1 MARLD
6 ALTFVLALAPL
17 VACQFYTPLP
27 SREVYHVGEIKT
39 IKYHTELI
47 NYTIVLWQQS
57 MAGGSADPG
66 PIVFQT
72 TNGPQSEFNWTVQL
86 YDFDLKK
93 SNTFFFWLKEGGPEN
108 IGATKGKLMSSAYF
122 YITDAPLP
130 KSQSSP
136 TTTSSS
142 SSSASSSADSSSS
155 FSSSLPSSDT
165 TSSSLQTE
173 LSTMLPPESSASSP
187 TGTDS
192 SSTSA
197 ATQDQEETATG
208 AAGSESSGR
217 GGGGD
222 LPVAAQVGI
231 GVGVSIF
238 GLTVIVCGILGFRY
252 LRKQQKVLAELR
264 QRVSSQPPDG
274 AAMWKMQQYPFEL
287 AAPDRPGPPRAE
299 LS

>member
-1 MARLD
+1 MAPLD
-6 ALTFVLALAPL
+6 ALTFVLALVPL

-39 IKYHTELI
+39 IKYHTELT

-66 PIVFQT
+66 PIVFRAT
-72 TNGPQSEFNWTVQL
+72 
-86 YDFDLKK
+86 
-93 SNTFFFWLKEGGPEN
+93 EGE
-108 IGATKGKLMSSAYF
+108 LMPSAYF

-142 SSSASSSADSSSS
+142 LSSSTTTSSSSADSSSS

-173 LSTMLPPESSASSP
+173 LPTMLPPESSVSSS

-208 AAGSESSGR
+208 GAGSESSGGEGGKDGGGEGG

-238 GLTVIVCGILGFRY
+238 GLTVIVCGILWFRY
-252 LRKQQKVLAELR
+252 LRKQQKVLAELQ
-264 QRVSSQPPDG
+264 QRVSSQPPDA

-287 AAPDRPGPPRAE
+287 AVPEHYLRTELSGSPGPPRAE